1 MKLQNFFCSSEIS
14 LIQGQLSSN
23 GNLVAVVVTFRLFLL
38 SKARFSMAVSIT
50 ERFMQEFIYDRPVGE
65 KKDRIVKRTAFV
77 KVRVYFPEE
86 RREKRE
92 DTGNQD
98 GCLRK

>member
-1 MKLQNFFCSSEIS
+1 M
-14 LIQGQLSSN
+14 
-23 GNLVAVVVTFRLFLL
+23 AVVVTFRLFLL

-50 ERFMQEFIYDRPVGE
+50 ERFMQEFIYDRSVGE
-65 KKDRIVKRTAFV
+65 KIDRIVKRTAFV